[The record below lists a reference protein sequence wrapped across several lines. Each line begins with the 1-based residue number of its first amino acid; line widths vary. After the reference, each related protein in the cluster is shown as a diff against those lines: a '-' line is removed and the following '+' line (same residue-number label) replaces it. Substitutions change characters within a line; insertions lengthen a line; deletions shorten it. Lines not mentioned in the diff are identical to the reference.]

1 MSVAQSEPAAVA
13 PSVEPAALTPI
24 AAVNAPVE
32 ASAEAS
38 TTAAPAKS
46 KQDESKPEPS
56 YISGPVANGAQE
68 LQQPAIAEPVDVSR
82 TDKAVENPASET
94 VPEPKL
100 DSETVKNT
108 AAAWANWRQVHDSS
122 QGNEVAETQAQEK
135 EKAKEEEVDH
145 PESTPPDTAA
155 RAVAAGAEQLLQE
168 AAAAAQDGDQSNVA
182 SIVDSVLADLRPKL
196 MEEINRKMSKKK

>member
-1 MSVAQSEPAAVA
+1 
-13 PSVEPAALTPI
+13 
-24 AAVNAPVE
+24 
-32 ASAEAS
+32 
-38 TTAAPAKS
+38 
-46 KQDESKPEPS
+46 
-56 YISGPVANGAQE
+56 

-135 EKAKEEEVDH
+135 EKEVDH